1 MSFMELNE
9 WISTKDAADLLD
21 VTHPTVPE
29 FDPPGE
35 LTAKRPG
42 LRALKVRGSEV
53 LARLE
58 PVAGRVA
65 S

>member
-1 MSFMELNE
+1 MELEE
-9 WISTKDAADLLD
+9 WISTKDAADLLE
-21 VTHPTVPE
+21 VTPPTVRSLIVR
-29 FDPPGE
+29 GE

-42 LRALKVRGSEV
+42 LRSLKVRRSEV